1 MEFTLYRFLKV
12 LRNKLWLIILITV
25 IFGISAF
32 IISNFLITPSY
43 QSSVS
48 FEITSL
54 NREDGTVDLAKSRS
68 LKPEYRVYTVSNS
81 FLQQVANALNEDPNF
96 NYYKDTIDVKDLKGY
111 ISLGTKDDASTEFNI
126 IVTTKSP
133 DVSYYIA
140 SELQKNGNSY
150 YRNSNNLKESNV
162 TVIDP
167 PKANNIPVSPNTV
180 FNTIFGFILGLI
192 SACLIVIIIESIDNS
207 ITDETDIVDFYEIP
221 LLGVVYTHKTSGE
234 IMDNVKKV
242 IGVKS

>member
-1 MEFTLYRFLKV
+1 MEFTLYRLIKV

-32 IISNFLITPSY
+32 IISNFLITPIY
-43 QSSVS
+43 QSTVS
-48 FEITSL
+48 FEISST
-54 NREDGTVDLAKSRS
+54 NREDGSVDVAKSRS

-81 FLQQVANALNEDPNF
+81 FLLQVAEALNADANF
-96 NYYKDTIDVKDLKGY
+96 DYYKEEIEVRDLKEY
-111 ISLGTKDDASTEFNI
+111 ISVGTKDDASAEFNI

-133 DVSYYIA
+133 DVSFYIA
-140 SELQKNGNSY
+140 SEIQESANSY
-150 YRNSNNLKESNV
+150 YKNSNNLKESNV

-192 SACLIVIIIESIDNS
+192 FACLIVIIIESIDNS

-234 IMDNVKKV
+234 MLDNVKKV